1 MSELDGVPEGT
12 PTEWLKPD
20 GTIIPESAPENVR
33 NLVAAKKWD
42 NVSQLAEGYGELEKF
57 TGLSEADRAKRILLV
72 PKDDNPEAWDKVWNT
87 IGRPAK
93 PEEYKFDNKSGYEIP
108 DDLLNLYKQDA
119 YKRGQTQ
126 SQFEG
131 NLGFLVQAA
140 SEGDRIAAE
149 AQAAADKAAAEATSK
164 ALKDMEENG
173 RADISRKLG
182 IHDII
187 VKNNLAGIPEIGEML
202 GRIASKT
209 GEDVIDKDPPNPTNK
224 SATAERDELLK
235 SEAYTTKFHKDHK
248 KAVMRQFELS
258 QIIAREKAISK
269 ISESQAK

>member
-1 MSELDGVPEGT
+1 MSELDGVPEGA

-108 DDLLNLYKQDA
+108 EDLLNLYKQDA

-149 AQAAADKAAAEATSK
+149 AQAAADAAAAEATSK
-164 ALKDMEENG
+164 ALKDMEADG

-187 VKNNLAGIPEIGEML
+187 IKNNLAGIPEIGEML